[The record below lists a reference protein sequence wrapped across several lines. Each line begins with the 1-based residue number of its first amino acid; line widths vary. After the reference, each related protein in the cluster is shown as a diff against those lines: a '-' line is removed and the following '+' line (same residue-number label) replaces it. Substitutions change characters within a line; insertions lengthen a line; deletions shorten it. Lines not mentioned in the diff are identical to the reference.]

1 MKILRKFSPTFEV
14 GSSFLEKV
22 SAWPYVSWEHVRLV
36 YVLAVGGYVEE
47 DGVLR
52 LLGGPGLGLDRLVPD
67 PSAPRPGEP
76 GAPLGRRS

>member
-47 DGVLR
+47 DGDGESVVVLVGPFEGELD
-52 LLGGPGLGLDRLVPD
+52 LLPRGLLAAFGERGGI
-67 PSAPRPGEP
+67 
-76 GAPLGRRS
+76 